1 METAV
6 EYGYTDTEI
15 KLEMC
20 LKTGLHFQAEQEKL
34 RWCKKDQNF
43 DPTCM

>member
-6 EYGYTDTEI
+6 QYGCTSTEI

-20 LKTGLHFQAEQEKL
+20 LKTRLHFQAEQEKCK
-34 RWCKKDQNF
+34 RWKKDQNF
-43 DPTCM
+43 DPTCI